1 MGPKCDT
8 DLLPSVLP
16 FNALFQIDTC
26 KKYHLAV
33 EHWVNSDGNEKIEV
47 KRWEQK
53 LFGTYRKTRTSL
65 AQWVHLV
72 YYVHFGL

>member
-8 DLLPSVLP
+8 DLLPSVPP
-16 FNALFQIDTC
+16 FNALFQIDIC

-33 EHWVNSDGNEKIEV
+33 EHCVKSDGNENIEV
-47 KRWEQK
+47 KRDYWEQT

-65 AQWVHLV
+65 AQWLPFV
-72 YYVHFGL
+72 YYV